1 MIVGDLLDLDDLPI
15 RLAWG
20 TPELLTRQV
29 AGISSTDLQD
39 PARYLLPGELVLTG
53 LVWWRP
59 ADDTGALRFA
69 TALRSA
75 GVAALLAGEATH
87 GSVPDGLVDACRT
100 HGIPLLAV
108 PAGVSFRAVTDRV
121 YLRLW
126 GDLRAGAQDAAAIPD
141 TVRRELAEL
150 LHAGTGPGEVLAH
163 VVGRLGVP
171 DCALVT
177 AGGRLV
183 ADSASGAGT
192 GAGRGSAARAGG
204 ARTAGADDAPGG
216 RGTGR
221 RAADGGR
228 DARRDGHRDGQRD
241 DGLPVGPQDDSPFD
255 GWRLRPHVR
264 HAAAEPVL
272 AGLAELLAPLAAR
285 AHAEAA
291 ARRRAAG
298 PLLAAL
304 AAEGPADLAEPLAA
318 CGLAGGP
325 TGGPLVAVAAR
336 IDGGRPDAP
345 LPADAPPAW
354 AAHALAEALEPLGA
368 RCAVGTDPAGRAV
381 ALVAAPAER
390 VAERLRRARPA
401 LQARLTGRRTL
412 RFGVGPAAP
421 PTAAALRSALVQ
433 ARYVLDGP
441 GGPVG
446 SAAELDSL
454 AGLLRGI
461 PPEVTAAYHAR
472 LLAPLAAHDCENGVS
487 LLGTLAAFL
496 DHDGSWARTAE
507 VLHVHVNTV
516 HYRVRRIE
524 ELTGRNLARLHDRL
538 DLRTALLCTPAG

>member
-20 TPELLTRQV
+20 TPELLTREV

-59 ADDTGALRFA
+59 ADDSGALRFA

-108 PAGVSFRAVTDRV
+108 PSGVSFRAVTDRV

-126 GDLRAGAQDAAAIPD
+126 GDLRAGAQEAAAIPEA
-141 TVRRELAEL
+141 VRRELAEL

-163 VVGRLGVP
+163 AVGRLGVP

-177 AGGRLV
+177 AAGRLV
-183 ADSASGAGT
+183 ADSASGEGA
-192 GAGRGSAARAGG
+192 GAGRGGAARVGG
-204 ARTAGADDAPGG
+204 ARTAGAGEAADG
-216 RGTGR
+216 RGAGR
-221 RAADGGR
+221 RTADGGR
-228 DARRDGHRDGQRD
+228 DARRDGHRDD
-241 DGLPVGPQDDSPFD
+241 DLPVGPQDGSPFD

-264 HAAAEPVL
+264 HAATEPVL
-272 AGLAELLAPLAAR
+272 QGLADLLTPLAAR

-304 AAEGPADLAEPLAA
+304 AAEGAADLTDLAEPLAA

-325 TGGPLVAVAAR
+325 EGAPLVAVAAR

-345 LPADAPPAW
+345 LPADAPSAW

-421 PTAAALRSALVQ
+421 PTAAALRAALVQ

-472 LLAPLAAHDCENGVS
+472 LLAPLAAHDRENGVS

-507 VLHVHVNTV
+507 ALHIHVNTV